1 MLAGCVALP
10 SVEPLGHQARADRRE
25 GEGERESRVS
35 SIGRPPWKYT
45 STVAAMDNPRGFLI
59 GGAIGIA
66 VGVARLMLGTY
77 VPLAVF
83 LIVTGFV
90 VMLIPLW
97 PRVIDFFGLAWIA
110 LGVAQVIH
118 GGKVAWAVISLALG
132 VGWFV
137 VVALINGRRR
147 RAAEPVDHL

>member
-1 MLAGCVALP
+1 
-10 SVEPLGHQARADRRE
+10 
-25 GEGERESRVS
+25 
-35 SIGRPPWKYT
+35 
-45 STVAAMDNPRGFLI
+45 MDNPRGFLI

-66 VGVARLMLGTY
+66 VGVARLTLGTY